1 MLSIIFWWI
10 IPIYFYIG
18 LFNLLYVVWIDGLQ
32 GMKLKEATTVVI
44 GWPIMWFVILIL
56 KYGK

>member
-1 MLSIIFWWI
+1 MFSIIIGWV

-18 LFNLLYVVWIDGLQ
+18 LFNLLYVLWIDRT
-32 GMKLKEATTVVI
+32 LKIKIDEIISIVLF
-44 GWPIMWFVILIL
+44 WPIMWIVLLIL